1 MRGLASRSRRGP
13 WSRSRRRPAS
23 RVGPPQRPHPPFLLG
38 CLTVL
43 ASLSAVACVDRPEL
57 TLPTAEEVE
66 AYYEYESDLEAEIVG
81 NVAVITVEQ
90 SAMQIRR
97 GGRLW
102 AMVGPYIFL
111 FTEET
116 RQLLE
121 DYPGLA
127 GVRVSTRVGSAQI
140 ATALLAREDMPDILW
155 RRSLNIAGK
164 ARRDGTHRM
173 TLLEDL
179 VEWGESHT
187 EYEYNER
194 FTRR

>member
-1 MRGLASRSRRGP
+1 MLWALL
-13 WSRSRRRPAS
+13 
-23 RVGPPQRPHPPFLLG
+23 VPFF
-38 CLTVL
+38 V
-43 ASLSAVACVDRPEL
+43 VACVDRPEL
-57 TLPTAEEVE
+57 TLPSAEEVE
-66 AYYEYESDLEAEIVG
+66 TYYQYADGLEAEVLG
-81 NVAVITVEQ
+81 NVAVLTVEQ
-90 SAMQIRR
+90 SARQLRD

-102 AMVGPYIFL
+102 AKVGPYIFL

-121 DYPGLA
+121 DFPGLA
-127 GVRVSTRVGSAQI
+127 GVRVNTRVGDAEV

-164 ARRDGTHRM
+164 ARRDGTGRM

-179 VEWGESHT
+179 VDWGESHT
-187 EYEYNER
+187 EYQYNER

>member
-1 MRGLASRSRRGP
+1 MTGGTALRTLVAALLLVAS
-13 WSRSRRRPAS
+13 A
-23 RVGPPQRPHPPFLLG
+23 
-38 CLTVL
+38 
-43 ASLSAVACVDRPEL
+43 ACVDRPEL
-57 TLPTAEEVE
+57 TLPTADEVE
-66 AYYEYESDLEAEIVG
+66 TYYQYADGLTAEVVG
-81 NVAVITVEQ
+81 NVAVLNVEQ
-90 SAMQIRR
+90 SARQLRD

-127 GVRVSTRVGSAQI
+127 GVRVNTRVGEARV

-164 ARRDGTHRM
+164 ARRDGTERM

>member
-1 MRGLASRSRRGP
+1 MTGVERVVLLVLLAGLA
-13 WSRSRRRPAS
+13 
-23 RVGPPQRPHPPFLLG
+23 G
-38 CLTVL
+38 CGDP
-43 ASLSAVACVDRPEL
+43 SALP
-57 TLPTAEEVE
+57 LPTAEEVE
-66 AYYEYESDLEAEIVG
+66 SYYEYDADLEAEISG

-90 SAMQIRR
+90 SADQLRR

-121 DYPGLA
+121 DHPGLG
-127 GVRVSTRVGSAQI
+127 GVRVNTRVGEVRV
-140 ATALLAREDMPDILW
+140 ATALLARDEMPDILW

-164 ARRDGTHRM
+164 ARRDGSRRM

-179 VEWGESHT
+179 VEWGEAHT
-187 EYEYNER
+187 DYEYDER
-194 FTRR
+194 FIRR

>member
-1 MRGLASRSRRGP
+1 MGVMRQ
-13 WSRSRRRPAS
+13 
-23 RVGPPQRPHPPFLLG
+23 RV
-38 CLTVL
+38 
-43 ASLSAVACVDRPEL
+43 AVAAAAVVSFTAAGCVDRPEL
-57 TLPTAEEVE
+57 TMPTADEVE
-66 AYYEYESDLEAEIVG
+66 TYYEYADGLEAEIVG
-81 NVAVITVEQ
+81 NVAVLTVEQ
-90 SAMQIRR
+90 SAQQLRD

-111 FTEET
+111 FTDET

-121 DYPGLA
+121 DFPGLA
-127 GVRVSTRVGSAQI
+127 GVRVTTTVGTAQV

-164 ARRDGTHRM
+164 ARRDGTQRM

-179 VEWGESHT
+179 VDWGESHT
-187 EYEYNER
+187 EFEYNPR

>member
-1 MRGLASRSRRGP
+1 MRGRASRD
-13 WSRSRRRPAS
+13 RRRPAS
-23 RVGPPQRPHPPFLLG
+23 PGGTVAPARLFRRALHLG
-38 CLTVL
+38 CLAALTWL
-43 ASLSAVACVDRPEL
+43 AAAGCTDRPEL
-57 TLPTAEEVE
+57 TLPTAGEVE
-66 AYYEYESDLEAEIVG
+66 SYYEYKSDFEAEIVG

-116 RQLLE
+116 RQLL
-121 DYPGLA
+121 DDHPGLA
-127 GVRVSTRVGSAQI
+127 GVRVNTRVGSAQV

-164 ARRDGTHRM
+164 ARRDGTRRM
-173 TLLEDL
+173 TLLEEL
-179 VEWGESHT
+179 VEWGESRT

>member
-1 MRGLASRSRRGP
+1 MRGAWSPGPAWPASADAFEEAVGL
-13 WSRSRRRPAS
+13 RRRL
-23 RVGPPQRPHPPFLLG
+23 RLG

-43 ASLSAVACVDRPEL
+43 MALSAAACTDRTDLPM
-57 TLPTAEEVE
+57 PTAEEVE
-66 AYYEYESDLEAEIVG
+66 GYYDYENDLDAEIVG

-116 RQLLE
+116 RRLFE
-121 DYPGLA
+121 DFPGLA
-127 GVRVSTRVGSAQI
+127 GVRVNTRVGSAQV
-140 ATALLAREDMPDILW
+140 ATALLAREDMPEILW

-164 ARRDGTHRM
+164 ARRDGTQRM

-194 FTRR
+194 FMRR

>member
-1 MRGLASRSRRGP
+1 MGRSAVVGLLVALGP
-13 WSRSRRRPAS
+13 
-23 RVGPPQRPHPPFLLG
+23 
-38 CLTVL
+38 
-43 ASLSAVACVDRPEL
+43 VACVDRVEL
-57 TLPTAEEVE
+57 ALPTPEDVE
-66 AYYEYESDLEAEIVG
+66 GYYEYAFELDAEIVG
-81 NVAVITVEQ
+81 NVAAVTVEQ
-90 SAMQIRR
+90 SAEQLRK

-102 AMVGPYIFL
+102 AKVGPYIFL

-121 DYPGLA
+121 DFPGLA
-127 GVRVSTRVGSAQI
+127 GVRVSTRVGNARV
-140 ATALLAREDMPDILW
+140 ATALLARDDMPDILW

-164 ARRDGTHRM
+164 ARRDGTERM

-179 VEWGESHT
+179 VEWGEAHT

>member
-1 MRGLASRSRRGP
+1 MLLSCAAFAACQP
-13 WSRSRRRPAS
+13 PAEDL
-23 RVGPPQRPHPPFLLG
+23 P
-38 CLTVL
+38 
-43 ASLSAVACVDRPEL
+43 
-57 TLPTAEEVE
+57 LPTTEEVE
-66 AYYEYESDLEAEIVG
+66 SYYEYASGLDAEVVG

-90 SAMQIRR
+90 SAQQLRR

-116 RQLLE
+116 RRLFE

-127 GVRVSTRVGSAQI
+127 AVRVNTRVGSAQV
-140 ATALLAREDMPDILW
+140 ATALLARDELPDILW

-164 ARRDGTHRM
+164 ARRDGTQQM

-179 VEWGESHT
+179 VEWGEAHT
-187 EYEYNER
+187 EHEYNER
-194 FTRR
+194 FIRR

>member
-1 MRGLASRSRRGP
+1 M
-13 WSRSRRRPAS
+13 RRRAAA
-23 RVGPPQRPHPPFLLG
+23 RLLLVAVLLG
-38 CLTVL
+38 TGG
-43 ASLSAVACVDRPEL
+43 ACVDRPEP

-66 AYYEYESDLEAEIVG
+66 GYYEYGSELDAAIVG
-81 NVAVITVEQ
+81 NVAVLTVEQ
-90 SAMQIRR
+90 DAEQLRR

-121 DYPGLA
+121 DHPGLA
-127 GVRVSTRVGSAQI
+127 AVRVNTRVGSARV
-140 ATALLAREDMPDILW
+140 ATALLPREEMPDILW

-164 ARRDGTHRM
+164 ARRDGSARP
-173 TLLEDL
+173 TLLEAL
-179 VEWGESHT
+179 VAWGEAHT
-187 EYEYNER
+187 EYSYDER

>member
-1 MRGLASRSRRGP
+1 MRGVA
-13 WSRSRRRPAS
+13 
-23 RVGPPQRPHPPFLLG
+23 RVVLLFLVVGLPSCADSG
-38 CLTVL
+38 AL
-43 ASLSAVACVDRPEL
+43 P
-57 TLPTAEEVE
+57 LPTAEEVE
-66 AYYEYESDLEAEIVG
+66 RYYEYEADLEAEISG

-90 SAMQIRR
+90 SADQLRR

-121 DYPGLA
+121 DHPGLG
-127 GVRVSTRVGSAQI
+127 GVRVTTRVGEAQV
-140 ATALLAREDMPDILW
+140 ATALLSREELPDILW

-164 ARRDGTHRM
+164 ARRDGSRRM

-179 VEWGESHT
+179 VQWGEAHT
-187 EYEYNER
+187 EYDYNER

>member
-1 MRGLASRSRRGP
+1 MGLRVDASSGWGLVGGRAWRMRRGVAAAAVVV
-13 WSRSRRRPAS
+13 S
-23 RVGPPQRPHPPFLLG
+23 
-38 CLTVL
+38 L
-43 ASLSAVACVDRPEL
+43 AAAGCVDRPEL
-57 TLPTAEEVE
+57 TMPTADEVE
-66 AYYEYESDLEAEIVG
+66 TYYEYADGLEAEIVG
-81 NVAVITVEQ
+81 NVAVLTVEQ
-90 SAMQIRR
+90 SAQQLRD

-111 FTEET
+111 FTDET

-121 DYPGLA
+121 DFPGLA
-127 GVRVSTRVGSAQI
+127 GVRVTTTVGTAQV

-164 ARRDGTHRM
+164 ARRDGTQQM

-179 VEWGESHT
+179 VDWGESHT
-187 EYEYNER
+187 EFEYNPR

>member
-1 MRGLASRSRRGP
+1 MRGQASRDRG
-13 WSRSRRRPAS
+13 RPAS
-23 RVGPPQRPHPPFLLG
+23 PGGTVAPARLSRRALHVGRLAA
-38 CLTVL
+38 LTWL
-43 ASLSAVACVDRPEL
+43 AAAACVDRPEL
-57 TLPTAEEVE
+57 TLPTAGEVE
-66 AYYEYESDLEAEIVG
+66 SYYEYENDFEAEIVG

-121 DYPGLA
+121 DHPGLA
-127 GVRVSTRVGSAQI
+127 GVRVNTRVGSAQV

-164 ARRDGTHRM
+164 ARRDGTQRM
-173 TLLEDL
+173 TLLEEL

>member
-1 MRGLASRSRRGP
+1 MTRVERLA
-13 WSRSRRRPAS
+13 
-23 RVGPPQRPHPPFLLG
+23 VLILLAG
-38 CLTVL
+38 
-43 ASLSAVACVDRPEL
+43 LSACAGSSAPS
-57 TLPTAEEVE
+57 LPTAEEVE
-66 AYYEYESDLEAEIVG
+66 GYYEYEAELEAEISG

-90 SAMQIRR
+90 SVDQLRR

-121 DYPGLA
+121 DHPGLA
-127 GVRVSTRVGSAQI
+127 GVRVNTRVGEARV
-140 ATALLAREDMPDILW
+140 ATALLVRDEMPEILW

-164 ARRDGTHRM
+164 ARRDGSRRM

-179 VEWGESHT
+179 VEWGEAHT
-187 EYEYNER
+187 EYDYDER

>member
-1 MRGLASRSRRGP
+1 MREPAFRGRKGPASPDRSGVPRRLA
-13 WSRSRRRPAS
+13 RRP
-23 RVGPPQRPHPPFLLG
+23 LLFG
-38 CLTVL
+38 SLTVI
-43 ASLSAVACVDRPEL
+43 ASLSAAACADRPEP

-90 SAMQIRR
+90 SAMQLRR

-116 RQLLE
+116 RQLFE
-121 DYPGLA
+121 DHPGLA
-127 GVRVSTRVGSAQI
+127 GVRVNTRVGSARV

>member
-1 MRGLASRSRRGP
+1 MRLLAL
-13 WSRSRRRPAS
+13 AA
-23 RVGPPQRPHPPFLLG
+23 LL
-38 CLTVL
+38 LT
-43 ASLSAVACVDRPEL
+43 AAACVDRPDP
-57 TLPTAEEVE
+57 TLPTDEAVE
-66 AYYEYESDLEAEIVG
+66 AYYEYASGLEAEVRG
-81 NVAVITVEQ
+81 NVAVLTVQQ
-90 SAMQIRR
+90 SADQLRR

-127 GVRVSTRVGSAQI
+127 GVRVETRVGSTQVAS
-140 ATALLAREDMPDILW
+140 ALLLRTELPDILW
-155 RRSLNIAGK
+155 RRALNIAGK
-164 ARRDGTHRM
+164 ARRDGSERM

-179 VEWGESHT
+179 VQWGESHT
-187 EYEYNER
+187 EYTYNER

>member
-1 MRGLASRSRRGP
+1 MTGVERVVLLALLVGLP
-13 WSRSRRRPAS
+13 
-23 RVGPPQRPHPPFLLG
+23 G
-38 CLTVL
+38 CGESDAL
-43 ASLSAVACVDRPEL
+43 P
-57 TLPTAEEVE
+57 LPTAEEVE
-66 AYYEYESDLEAEIVG
+66 SYYDYEADLEAEISG

-90 SAMQIRR
+90 SSDQLRR

-121 DYPGLA
+121 DYPGLG
-127 GVRVSTRVGSAQI
+127 GVRVNTRVGEARV
-140 ATALLAREDMPDILW
+140 ATALLSRDEMPDLLW

-164 ARRDGTHRM
+164 ARRDGSRRM

-179 VEWGESHT
+179 VEWGEAHT
-187 EYEYNER
+187 DYEYDER
-194 FTRR
+194 FIRR